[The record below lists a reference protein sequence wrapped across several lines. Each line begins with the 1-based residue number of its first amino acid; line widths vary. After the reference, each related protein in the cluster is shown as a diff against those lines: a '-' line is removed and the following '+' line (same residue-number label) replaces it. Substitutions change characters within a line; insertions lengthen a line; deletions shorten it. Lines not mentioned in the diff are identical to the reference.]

1 MTKQP
6 DSDSYYKFPRRV
18 ADNPIQNDAMG
29 DKYYQKIKAQQEDFQ
44 VDETLLESLT
54 EAQF

>member
-44 VDETLLESLT
+44 VDKTLLESLT
-54 EAQF
+54 EEQF